1 MNSSLSLKTYSA
13 DPVVHVEFGSI
24 ISYTKVGAMV
34 NQARKANGLFGARYM
49 LTQVEA
55 LQAEIQGALTGEDI
69 EHVHQMRVASRRL
82 RNGLNLFKG
91 FLSKKQAKAW
101 QKEVRVITK
110 ALGQARDLDIQID
123 LLNRCLAETL
133 EDRYKPGYN
142 RLLLRLKQQRSLAQ
156 EEVKQTLI
164 NLQGAE
170 TLDRMAAALTK
181 LTAGSEGLYLYTPS
195 LYQQAFEAIIS
206 NLDEFLSYEGF
217 IHNPE
222 NIAQLH
228 AMRIAGKH
236 LRYTLEIFAPIYGH
250 ALDPHIRAMK
260 NIQDLLGEIH
270 DNDVWISWL
279 PEFIALEEA
288 RIEDY
293 FGNRGPLKRLLP
305 GLHYFMEDRQRVR
318 EGGYQVFLSIWETL
332 KYEHAWQVMREIIK
346 APMNIEAVL
355 AQLPPASEDEFS
367 ESSHN
372 ETTRDPHT
380 VDGLPDEPG
389 LDK

>member
-1 MNSSLSLKTYSA
+1 
-13 DPVVHVEFGSI
+13 
-24 ISYTKVGAMV
+24 MV
-34 NQARKANGLFGARYM
+34 NHERKANSLFGARYM

-82 RNGLNLFKG
+82 RNGLNLFKE

-133 EDRYKPGYN
+133 EDRNKPGYN
-142 RLLLRLKQQRSLAQ
+142 RLLLRLRQQRSLAQ
-156 EEVKQTLI
+156 EKVNHTLI
-164 NLQGAE
+164 DLQEVG
-170 TLDRMAAALTK
+170 TLDRMATVLTK

-195 LYQQAFEAIIS
+195 LYQQAFEAISS
-206 NLDEFLSYEGF
+206 NLDEFLSYEEF
-217 IHNPE
+217 IHNPG

-236 LRYTLEIFAPIYGH
+236 LRYTLEIFAPVYGH

-279 PEFIALEEA
+279 PEFIELEGA
-288 RIEDY
+288 RVEDY

-305 GLHYFMEDRQRVR
+305 GLHYFLADRQRVR
-318 EGGYQVFLSIWETL
+318 DEDYQAFLSIWETL

-355 AQLPPASEDEFS
+355 AQLPPDSEGFIS
-367 ESSHN
+367 E
-372 ETTRDPHT
+372 TGRDDNVPDPPM
-380 VDGLPDEPG
+380 VDNQPDEPG
-389 LDK
+389 LDE